1 VAEATEWYIFAT
13 TKKIIYRL
21 KLSRIINSSTQ
32 SISTNNIGRDPDKDI
47 ARGIQT
53 VVQKLEQK
61 MPNAKIILLGVL
73 PRQGVSQDTSVE
85 HINTAIAKLND
96 DKVVHYLDLGSHFR
110 ASLGNV
116 KSNLYRSDQLH
127 INKDG
132 YALWHELME
141 KLFNKL

>member
-1 VAEATEWYIFAT
+1 MNDIFLLQLR
-13 TKKIIYRL
+13 KEYRL
-21 KLSRIINSSTQ
+21 KLSRIINFSSQ
-32 SISTNNIGRDPDKDI
+32 SIGTNNIGRDPDDDI

-53 VVQKLEQK
+53 VVQKLEEK

-85 HINTAIAKLND
+85 HINKAIAKLND
-96 DKVVHYLDLGSHFR
+96 DKVVHYLDMGSHFR

-141 KLFNKL
+141 KLFSKLLGA